1 VATDD
6 EIISVELGMV
16 DQKLEEQK
24 IVFSDII

>member
-16 DQKLEEQK
+16 NQKLEEQK